1 MNDPHPSDTADLAE
15 IRRAIVSLVEEY
27 AELANAPGL
36 FSPGVTPI
44 PASGKLIGT
53 AELVNLVESSL
64 DGWLTSGRFNAEFE
78 SRLAEFIGVKH
89 LLTVNSGSSAN
100 LLMIASLVKVVFSQ
114 AREMP
119 ENNFS
124 LLNNS
129 LLPSF
134 LITETGIVST
144 LS

>member
-53 AELVNLVESSL
+53 A
-64 DGWLTSGRFNAEFE
+64 GA
-78 SRLAEFIGVKH
+78 KH
-89 LLTVNSGSSAN
+89 
-100 LLMIASLVKVVFSQ
+100 
-114 AREMP
+114 
-119 ENNFS
+119 
-124 LLNNS
+124 
-129 LLPSF
+129 
-134 LITETGIVST
+134 VST
-144 LS
+144 AYKSIDQH

>member
-1 MNDPHPSDTADLAE
+1 MNDSQPSDTADLAE

-64 DGWLTSGRFNAEFE
+64 DGWLTSGRFNA
-78 SRLAEFIGVKH
+78 
-89 LLTVNSGSSAN
+89 NSNLGWRSS
-100 LLMIASLVKVVFSQ
+100 SV
-114 AREMP
+114 
-119 ENNFS
+119 
-124 LLNNS
+124 
-129 LLPSF
+129 
-134 LITETGIVST
+134 
-144 LS
+144 

>member
-1 MNDPHPSDTADLAE
+1 MRP
-15 IRRAIVSLVEEY
+15 VY
-27 AELANAPGL
+27 
-36 FSPGVTPI
+36 SPQAMPI

-100 LLMIASLVKVVFSQ
+100 LVAFHTLTS
-114 AREMP
+114 P
-119 ENNFS
+119 E
-124 LLNNS
+124 LA
-129 LLPSF
+129 
-134 LITETGIVST
+134 TE
-144 LS
+144 